1 MGRKL
6 GEKIYLKKGCFY
18 KVREYYDDRAYTIIC
33 PNEDR
38 EVGNLSIWG
47 FGKYLGC
54 IFYIRGAG
62 KKSYLSHKREIYVPH
77 IRINNCIRAITK
89 KDYIKIQSVLKKNNF
104 IYNKKAQ
111 ELIKIKN
118 G

>member
-18 KVREYYDDRAYTIIC
+18 KVREFYYERSYVIIC
-33 PNEDR
+33 PNEDK
-38 EVGNLSIWG
+38 EVGNISIWD

-54 IFYIRGAG
+54 IFYIRGVG
-62 KKSYLSHKREIYVPH
+62 KKSYLSYKREAYVPH
-77 IRINNCIRAITK
+77 IRINNCIRPISK
-89 KDYIKIQSVLKKNNF
+89 KDYIKIQAVLKKNNLL
-104 IYNKKAQ
+104 YNKKAQ
-111 ELIKIKN
+111 ELIEIQH